1 MRLWNLFAVA
11 LLLVAPSTLSAQD
24 YEDDMKHADATAAI
38 TEASEAFEVAYNAG
52 DAAAVS
58 AMYTDD
64 GVVMAPG
71 AESVE
76 GMEAISALFA
86 GAFAEPNGMIL
97 DLQTGDVFSVEGA
110 ALEVGRWVMTGAD
123 GSHVDHGNYMAAWAH
138 TEHGWKM
145 SRDIWNSSMAN
156 D

>member
-1 MRLWNLFAVA
+1 MRLWNLSAVA
-11 LLLVAPSTLSAQD
+11 LLLVAPSALSAQD

-38 TEASEAFEVAYNAG
+38 TEASEAFEAAYNAG
-52 DAAAVS
+52 DADAVS

-86 GAFAEPNGMIL
+86 GAFEGEGGMSL

-110 ALEVGRWVMTGAD
+110 ALEVGGWVMTGAD
-123 GSHVDHGNYMAAWAH
+123 GSHVDHGKYMVAWVH
-138 TEHGWKM
+138 TEDGWKM
-145 SRDIWNSSMAN
+145 THDIWNSSMA
-156 D
+156 DD

>member
-1 MRLWNLFAVA
+1 MKLWNLSAVA

-24 YEDDMKHADATAAI
+24 YEGEKQHTDATAAI
-38 TEASEAFEVAYNAG
+38 TAATEAFEVAYNAR

-76 GMEAISALFA
+76 GMEAISAMFA
-86 GAFAEPNGMIL
+86 GAFEQEGAANL
-97 DLQTGDVFSVEGA
+97 DLQTEDVYSVEGA
-110 ALEVGRWVMTGAD
+110 ALEVGRYVMTGAD
-123 GSHVDHGNYMAAWAH
+123 GSHMDHGKYMVAWNH
-138 TEHGWKM
+138 SEDGWKM
-145 SRDIWNSSMAN
+145 AYDIWNSSMAGN
-156 D
+156 